1 LGSILKG
8 VLFRLKQ
15 LANSTASD
23 EEDED
28 CKVEEKKGKEK
39 KKPGRKSNWSSE
51 TIDDFIDIV
60 VNDDYY
66 KKKLVFTNTKNQKNG
81 EIYEKILSVL
91 KERATK
97 RGEVINFT
105 VAQLRNKF
113 KKCVSECKQA
123 ALTIKTATGIK
134 RFQEERGFGNWF
146 NALFALVKSRDSC
159 KPELALE
166 PSSLSLDQQS
176 TEATT
181 DENRKDKLFIPIKKK
196 PKLKPLEK
204 LTETAAEAMNVV
216 KETLKND
223 PTKDLIAFMRE
234 EMDKSREHELKL
246 VGIMQ
251 SFRQSNMP
259 FQSPPQF
266 QSVPGMPCG
275 EGSLLSTT
283 NYPTWNIAIGSPNQP
298 TAAACQ
304 NPQVVCSRTTEAES
318 GSFHHDGNRLYQKL

>member
-1 LGSILKG
+1 M
-8 VLFRLKQ
+8 
-15 LANSTASD
+15 ANSNPSD
-23 EEDED
+23 EE
-28 CKVEEKKGKEK
+28 EEEESNMKANKGKEK

-60 VNDDYY
+60 VNDNYF
-66 KKKLVFTNTKNQKNG
+66 KKKLVFTNTKNKKNG
-81 EIYEKILSVL
+81 DIYEKILSIL
-91 KERATK
+91 KERAAK
-97 RGEVINFT
+97 RGEEIEFT

-123 ALTIKTATGIK
+123 ALTQKTATGIK

-146 NALFALVKSRDSC
+146 NALYSLVKSRDSC

-166 PSSLSLDQQS
+166 PSSLDQQS
-176 TEATT
+176 TEVTQE
-181 DENRKDKLFIPIKKK
+181 DNNKDRLFVPVKKK
-196 PKLKPLEK
+196 PKLKPIEK
-204 LTETAAEAMNVV
+204 LSETAVEAMNVV
-216 KETLKND
+216 KETIKND

-266 QSVPGMPCG
+266 QSVPGVQCG

-298 TAAACQ
+298 TACR
-304 NPQVVCSRTTEAES
+304 NSHVVCSRTSES
-318 GSFHHDGNRLYQKL
+318 ESTSFHHDGNKLYQKL